1 MIDINN
7 LCLLLTGCIHPTS
20 NIKKLAIKSPE
31 ERRKQT
37 LTAIDFFIR
46 KTKIKRIV
54 YCDNSSSKKEN
65 GLEDLAHQYKKEFE
79 WISFQGNTTKTQ
91 EKGKGYGEGE
101 IIEYAINHSQ
111 LLAKS
116 KMLMKLTGRFYVK
129 NIDFILFFLS
139 SRYSYLD
146 YHAGYIDTRC
156 YIVQKPDYLNFLLHA
171 HENVNDEQ
179 KYYIEN
185 VFYNIATS
193 CNGVFHPF
201 PVVCNIIGISGS
213 MGTVYYD
220 GQIKLFLKSI
230 KTFSRAMIWN
240 IKEKRKNQ

>member
-1 MIDINN
+1 M
-7 LCLLLTGCIHPTS
+7 C
-20 NIKKLAIKSPE
+20 
-31 ERRKQT
+31 Q
-37 LTAIDFFIR
+37 
-46 KTKIKRIV
+46 
-54 YCDNSSSKKEN
+54 
-65 GLEDLAHQYKKEFE
+65 
-79 WISFQGNTTKTQ
+79 
-91 EKGKGYGEGE
+91 